1 MSNRSNLLGI
11 LGYTFTDKA
20 LLDSALS
27 HPSTGGYSSRQYE
40 RMEFLGDRVLGIVIA
55 DWIYE
60 RFPNDAEGSLNRRF
74 TGLVNRWA
82 LADIARTIGLDK
94 AVILAD
100 GENEQQL
107 RQQPALLANTLEALI
122 AAIYLDGGLEPARAF
137 IHKHWENLLS
147 ETRKPPKDPKTALQ
161 EWTQG
166 RSLGL
171 PDYQVLERTGPSHAP
186 FFRMSVTVGDN
197 EPGIGEGTSKRAA
210 EMEAARDL
218 MERLE
223 SE

>member
-1 MSNRSNLLGI
+1 MGNRSRLLGK
-11 LGYTFTDKA
+11 LGYDFTDKA
-20 LLDSALS
+20 HLDAALS
-27 HPSTGGYSSRQYE
+27 HPSTGGPTSRQYE

-60 RFPNDAEGSLNRRF
+60 RYPNDAEGSLNRRY

-82 LADIARTIGLDK
+82 LADIAREIGIDK

-122 AAIYLDGGLEPARAF
+122 AAIYLDGGLEPARTF
-137 IHKHWENLLS
+137 IHRHWENLLS

-171 PDYQVLERTGPSHAP
+171 PTYEVQERTGPSHAP
-186 FFRMSVTVGDN
+186 FFRISVTVAGHD
-197 EPGIGEGTSKRAA
+197 PGIGEGTSKRAA
-210 EMEAARDL
+210 EMEAAREL